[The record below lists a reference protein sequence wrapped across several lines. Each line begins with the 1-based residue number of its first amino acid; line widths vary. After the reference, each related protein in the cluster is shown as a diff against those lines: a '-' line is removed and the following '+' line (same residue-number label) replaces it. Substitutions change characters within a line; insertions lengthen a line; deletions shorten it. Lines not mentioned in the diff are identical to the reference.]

1 MQLIY
6 QADVTNNVDDECKY
20 YLGLTKTTFR
30 EQFNDHKRSL
40 RNESK
45 RTSTEFLK
53 YVWLVITAKNAVIS
67 PDFLVWKF
75 YEKAQFPHQE
85 IR

>member
-1 MQLIY
+1 MRLIY

-53 YVWLVITAKNAVIS
+53 MCGWLLLQKM
-67 PDFLVWKF
+67 
-75 YEKAQFPHQE
+75 Q
-85 IR
+85 